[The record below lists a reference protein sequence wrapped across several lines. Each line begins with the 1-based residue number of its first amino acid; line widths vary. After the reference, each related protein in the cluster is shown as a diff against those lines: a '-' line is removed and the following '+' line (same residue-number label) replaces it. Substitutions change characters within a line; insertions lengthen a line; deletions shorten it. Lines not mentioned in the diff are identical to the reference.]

1 MTARKCK
8 KQKMQADFF
17 AFLNV
22 YMTLKP
28 IKSKLPTL
36 LIDSSRPY
44 KKTIRKSKN
53 RRL

>member
-1 MTARKCK
+1 MQKKKCK
-8 KQKMQADFF
+8 QIFF